1 MKITVSIDRVFD
13 NPESKMKASASAAF
27 GGQFVVHNLTIID
40 GKNGLFVNPPS
51 KQGDDGEYYS
61 IFHPITKD
69 ARTQLNNAVLDA
81 YEQKLKDI
89 ENGIEEGQNSGDNN
103 QEDSEEA
110 TEDDEADFEEIADD
124 GFEVTM

>member
-1 MKITVSIDRVFD
+1 MKITVTIDRVFD
-13 NPESKMKASASAAF
+13 NPDSKMKATASAAF
-27 GGQFVVHNLTIID
+27 GGQFAVHNLTVYD
-40 GKNGLFVNPPS
+40 GKNGLFVNMPS
-51 KQGDDGEYYS
+51 KQGDDGEYYQT
-61 IFHPITKD
+61 FHPITKD

-89 ENGIEEGQNSGDNN
+89 ENGVEEGQNSKESD
-103 QEDSEEA
+103 QEDGEDA

>member
-1 MKITVSIDRVFD
+1 MKITVTINQVFD
-13 NPESKMKASASAAF
+13 NPKSKLKATASAAF
-27 GGQFVVHNLTIID
+27 GGQFAVHNLTIID

-89 ENGIEEGQNSGDNN
+89 ENGVEEGQKSGDSG
-103 QEDSEEA
+103 QDDGEDA
-110 TEDDEADFEEIADD
+110 TEDAESDFEEIADD